1 MMNENWFAIA
11 VATDGHRT
19 RLCVFA
25 KRGEVMNESG
35 RQVGEHK
42 QLWMQ
47 DYIANESFRE
57 HCQYSGLCVCVC
69 VYVWK
74 SQLTFLYIRR
84 LPSNGDLIRELE
96 YKARPQ
102 QSNNTWF
109 EATSRPNLI
118 CLFKLYFQNEI
129 RSTKHSCQHELF
141 KR

>member
-69 VYVWK
+69 LKK
-74 SQLTFLYIRR
+74 STNIFI
-84 LPSNGDLIRELE
+84 
-96 YKARPQ
+96 YKEVTIQ
-102 QSNNTWF
+102 W
-109 EATSRPNLI
+109 
-118 CLFKLYFQNEI
+118 
-129 RSTKHSCQHELF
+129 
-141 KR
+141 